1 MVRGGHPAG
10 NSKILRL
17 QMLKALYLDKELG
30 GAWYTAQLLTLVI
43 YIIQYT

>member
-30 GAWYTAQLLTLVI
+30 GVSRTAQLLILAI
-43 YIIQYT
+43 YII

>member
-30 GAWYTAQLLTLVI
+30 GARYTAQFLALVV
-43 YIIQYT
+43 YII

>member
-1 MVRGGHPAG
+1 MVRGGYPAG

-30 GAWYTAQLLTLVI
+30 GARYTAQLLILAI